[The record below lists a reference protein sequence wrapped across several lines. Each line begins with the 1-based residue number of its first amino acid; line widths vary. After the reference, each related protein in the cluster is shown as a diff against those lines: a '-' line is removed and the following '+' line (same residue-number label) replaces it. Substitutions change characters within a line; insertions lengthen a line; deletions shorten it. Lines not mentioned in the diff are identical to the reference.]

1 MTYDFGLQ
9 LARIPLE
16 TAIPLFVAL
25 GLLLSL
31 IGVWLVNSVFTP
43 FQLEPNNL
51 VGGVKFA
58 FLGEVYAVTLGLAL
72 IGAFDIYT
80 TAQTNAQRE
89 VSTLVSLERATA
101 VYAEPSQ
108 AAERAAMRRTI
119 KEYARAVVE
128 KEWRVM
134 SYGIA
139 DHEVSLR
146 LVDMANA
153 FLRIEPLTAA
163 QQAAQQNT
171 VEWVR
176 QINEYRTFRLTTVS
190 RSLIAMVWTVLV
202 TGTLTAI
209 VFPWFFGSVN
219 LTAQV
224 LMSGLLVSF
233 LMLHLLMVLQL
244 SYPFIGD
251 TSVSPNAFLE
261 VAQ

>member
-1 MTYDFGLQ
+1 MSYDLGLQ

-16 TAIPLFVAL
+16 TAIPLFVAI

-31 IGVWLVNSVFTP
+31 IGIWLVNSIFTP

-51 VGGVKFA
+51 VGGVKFG

-80 TAQTNAQRE
+80 TAQTNVQRE
-89 VSTLVSLERATA
+89 AATLVSLERATSA
-101 VYAEPSQ
+101 YDKPGQTE
-108 AAERAAMRRTI
+108 ERVAMQRTI
-119 KEYARAVVE
+119 KAYARAVVE

-134 SYGIA
+134 SYGVA

-146 LVDMANA
+146 LTDMTEA
-153 FLRIEPLTAA
+153 FLKVEPITAS
-163 QQAAQQNT
+163 QQALQQNT

-176 QINEYRTFRLTTVS
+176 QINEYRSFRLTTVS
-190 RSLIAMVWTVLV
+190 RSLIALVWLVLI

-209 VFPWFFGSVN
+209 VFPLFFGTVN
-219 LTAQV
+219 IVAQAI
-224 LMSGLLVSF
+224 MSGLLVSF
-233 LMLHLLMVLQL
+233 LVLHLLTVLQL
-244 SYPFIGD
+244 SYPFVGD
-251 TSVSPNAFLE
+251 TSVSPAAFLE